1 MAQAAKKAKKKKGSR
16 SLSPSRP
23 TLFDYVEDA
32 ERESPSNK
40 FCEKDVLIDEASVEQ
55 FFVNRFIEDLE
66 YADAEI
72 RPKRSLTELTVARGR
87 KKENYRPDYVLHTA
101 DRPRWLIDA
110 KSPDESVDYWAY
122 QGAGY
127 AHGLNKQFKG
137 ENPCQ
142 YYVITNGYELKVW
155 KWDENEPVLEL
166 KFSDFTDDNS
176 KYISLKNLLGAP
188 LVRKGWV
195 VKESKP
201 DTFTLRKPAVEEMKR
216 AFKACHDLIWK
227 AEKLNPQPAFFE
239 FVKIMFVK
247 LLEDKKLHDNPELG
261 PLVKEGRPIPKDAV
275 IFSTHWI
282 ESHQSEYDQNP
293 VDNLLFRHLVT
304 VLRDAVA
311 KGQKK
316 PIFGDDEHI
325 KLNPGTIKQVVGKLE
340 SLDMF
345 GIDEDL
351 NGRLFETFLSATM
364 RGQALGQY
372 FTPRSI
378 VKLMERLAAPV
389 ASREK
394 IDRVL
399 DGCCGTG
406 GFLIEVLTDMRNQVR
421 NNTSLSA
428 SDAAKLQDKIA
439 NESIFGIDAGKEPP
453 LARIARINMYLHG
466 DGGSRIYAADSL
478 DKSVTTALDD
488 TLQAKLELDELR
500 ELLAAIE
507 EDPEKGFDEILSNPP
522 FSMGYSE
529 NLPHEKEVLKQYDLV
544 TFGFGGTSKHRTA
557 LRSSVMFIERY
568 ADLLKP
574 GGKLVT
580 VIDDSVLAS
589 PKNAYAR
596 DFIRERFIIRA
607 VISLPGDAFYRVG
620 ARVKTS
626 ILYLVKREEDETGQ
640 PAAFMYECQHV
651 GLDDVPM
658 KTRPSVALEKR
669 KQAEQEIKE
678 VLKAFNSFMS
688 GKRGPWLVG
697 GDLLTDRLDVK
708 SCLPRVGSVEE
719 VWSEQEYEVVKLG
732 DIVEPIEEEGFN
744 PGDTPDESYSLL
756 RIRYDGIAEEGD
768 KVLGADLTYSY
779 VQQPKENDIVAG
791 NITAVMGSI
800 CVIPED
806 MTEAIASSEFTIMRL
821 KDKRFHPWFLWAFLR
836 STEIRARLLSQSK
849 GMNRHRIDWDLLKT
863 IPVPVVPKDVQKR
876 IGERLRKTVEAARK
890 AEKEKL
896 EATQELTNLL
906 DLENEWAVSRLKAA
920 KPPR

>member
-1 MAQAAKKAKKKKGSR
+1 MAQASKKSGKKHRR

-23 TLFDYVEDA
+23 SLFDYVEDA
-32 ERESPSNK
+32 EREAPANK
-40 FCEKDVLIDEASVEQ
+40 FCEKSVLIDEASVEQ
-55 FFVNRFIEDLE
+55 FFVNRLIEDLE

-72 RPKRSLTELTVARGR
+72 RPKRSLDELPVARGR
-87 KKENYRPDYVLHTA
+87 KKENYRPDYVLYI

-127 AHGLNKQFKG
+127 AHALNKQFKG

-142 YYVITNGYELKVW
+142 YYVITNGYQLKVW
-155 KWDENEPVLEL
+155 KWDEDEPILDL
-166 KFSDFTDDNS
+166 SFADFFDDNS
-176 KYISLKNLLGAP
+176 KYIQLKNLLGAP
-188 LVRKGWV
+188 LVRKGWI

-201 DTFTLRKPAVEEMKR
+201 DIFILRKPAVEEMKR

-247 LLEDKKLHDNPELG
+247 LLEDKKLHDDPELG
-261 PLVKEGRPIPKDAV
+261 RLIKEGQPIPRDSV

-282 ESHQSEYDQNP
+282 ESLESKGVDSP
-293 VDNLLFRHLVT
+293 VDTVLFHHLVDI
-304 VLRDAVA
+304 LRDAVR
-311 KGQKK
+311 KGDKK
-316 PIFGDDEHI
+316 PIFEDDEHI
-325 KLNPGTIKQVVGKLE
+325 NLHAGTIKQVVAKLE
-340 SLDMF
+340 TLDML
-345 GIDEDL
+345 GIDDDL

-389 ASREK
+389 ANRDK
-394 IDRVL
+394 VDRVM

-406 GFLIEVLTDMRNQVR
+406 GFLIEVLADMLSQVR
-421 NNTSLSA
+421 NNTSLSS
-428 SDAAKLQDKIA
+428 SDAKRLERVIA
-439 NESIFGIDAGKEPP
+439 NESIYGIDAGKEPP

-478 DKSVTTALDD
+478 DKSVTTALDES
-488 TLQAKLELDELR
+488 LQAKQELEELR
-500 ELLAAIE
+500 ELLMAIA
-507 EDPEKGFDEILSNPP
+507 EDPEKGFDSVLSNPP
-522 FSMGYSE
+522 FSMGYSD
-529 NLPHEKEVLKQYDLV
+529 NLPSEKEILDQYDLA
-544 TFGFGGTSKHRTA
+544 TFGFEGTSRRRPS

-574 GGKLVT
+574 GGKLIT

-589 PKNAYAR
+589 PKNSYAR

-626 ILYLVKREEDETGQ
+626 ILYLVKREEGETGQ

-669 KQAEQEIKE
+669 QQAEAEMNEVIK
-678 VLKAFNSFMS
+678 VFKAFMS
-688 GKRGPWLVG
+688 GKKGTWLVP
-697 GDLLTDRLDVK
+697 GDLLTGRLDVK
-708 SCLPRVGSVEE
+708 SCLPRSTSVED
-719 VWSEQEYEVVKLG
+719 VWSEKQYEVVKLG
-732 DIVEPIEEEGFN
+732 DIVDPIEGEGFN
-744 PGDTPDESYSLL
+744 PRATPDKSYSLL

-768 KVLGADLTYSY
+768 KALGTDLTYNY

-800 CVIPED
+800 CVIPAD
-806 MTEAIASSEFTIMRL
+806 LTEAIASSEFTIMRL

-836 STEIRARLLSQSK
+836 STEIRARLLSQSR

-863 IPVPVVPKDVQKR
+863 IPVPVVPKDVQKK
-876 IGERLRKTVEAARK
+876 IGEQLRKTVEMARK
-890 AEKEKL
+890 AERDKQK
-896 EATQELTNLL
+896 ATQELTDLL